1 MALRQNIAENS
12 VGRRGREMKE
22 RKYVAIDLKSFYA
35 SVECRDRGLD
45 PLTTNLLVAD
55 ETRTEKTICLA
66 VSPSLKSF
74 GVPSRPRLFEAI
86 AATRAANAKRR
97 DASGWLRGKSTNLL
111 ELEADPHLEI
121 DYIVAPPRMARYIEY
136 STRIYKVYLNYAAVE
151 DIHVYSI
158 DEVFIDLTDYLPRLK
173 MTARELT
180 ERILS
185 DVLLATGITATAG
198 IGTNLYLA
206 KVAMDIVA
214 KKMPANEHGARIA
227 ELDELSY
234 RKTLW
239 DHRPLT
245 DFWRI
250 GPGYRRTLEGLGL
263 KTMGDIA
270 RCSIG
275 DEKEYYNEE
284 LLYKAFGVNAELLID
299 HAWGHEPCT
308 MADIK
313 SYKPSA
319 SSMSSG
325 QVLSC
330 AYNAKGARLI
340 TLEMA
345 DGLSLDIASRGVM
358 TDSITLTLNY
368 DSESLNQGGASKY
381 VGEIGSDYYGRAVL
395 KHAHGTKRLEKFT
408 SSTSQLMQAAGEL
421 YDKIVN
427 PSLLIRRINITFC
440 NITPADKAQE
450 ISQTVQLDMFS
461 EYEDKPPI
469 TDLREDK
476 KQQALLDIKRKFGKN
491 AIVRGMN
498 LEDGATAMERNR
510 QIGGHKA

>member
-1 MALRQNIAENS
+1 
-12 VGRRGREMKE
+12 MKE

-97 DASGWLRGKSTNLL
+97 ETAGWLKGKSSNLL
-111 ELEADPHLEI
+111 ELEANPHLEI

-136 STRIYKVYLNYAAVE
+136 STRIYKVYLNYVAPE

-173 MTARELT
+173 MTAKETT

-185 DVLLATGITATAG
+185 DVLSATGITATAG

-227 ELDELSY
+227 ELNELSY
-234 RKTLW
+234 RKALW
-239 DHRPLT
+239 NHRPLT

-275 DEKEYYNEE
+275 AENEYYNEE

-299 HAWGHEPCT
+299 HAWGYEPCT

-313 SYKPSA
+313 TYKPSA
-319 SSMSSG
+319 SSLSSG
-325 QVLSC
+325 QVLGC
-330 AYNAKGARLI
+330 AYDAKGARLI

-345 DGLSLDIASRGVM
+345 DSLSLDIAARGVM

-368 DSESLNQGGASKY
+368 DSENLTAGAVQY
-381 VGEIGSDYYGRAVL
+381 GGEITSDYYGRAVP

-408 SSTSQLMQAAGEL
+408 SSTAQLMRAAGEL
-421 YDKIVN
+421 FDRIVN
-427 PSLLIRRINITFC
+427 PGLLIRRINITFC
-440 NITPADKAQE
+440 NITPVDEAMEK
-450 ISQTVQLDMFS
+450 SQIVQLDMFS
-461 EYEDKPPI
+461 DSTEIPPL
-469 TDLREDK
+469 TDGREEK

>member
-1 MALRQNIAENS
+1 
-12 VGRRGREMKE
+12 MKE
-22 RKYVAIDLKSFYA
+22 RRYVAIDLKSFYA

-55 ETRTEKTICLA
+55 QSRTEKTICLA

-86 AATRAANAKRR
+86 SAVKAANAQRR
-97 DASGWLRGKSTNLL
+97 DAAGKLCGSSTNLN
-111 ELEADPHLEI
+111 ELKENKQLAI

-136 STRIYKVYLNYAAVE
+136 SARIYKVYLNYAAPE

-173 MTARELT
+173 MSAMELT

-185 DVLLATGITATAG
+185 EVLLATGITATAG

-250 GPGYRRTLEGLGL
+250 GRGYARSLEAMGLY
-263 KTMGDIA
+263 TMGDVA

-275 DEKEYYNEE
+275 TDREYYNEE

-299 HAWGHEPCT
+299 HAWGYESCT

-313 SYKPSA
+313 SYKPETTSLGA
-319 SSMSSG
+319 G
-325 QVLSC
+325 QVLHCS
-330 AYNAKGARLI
+330 YNAEGARLI
-340 TLEMA
+340 VLEMA
-345 DGLSLDIASRGVM
+345 DQLSLDLFEKGLVTNAV
-358 TDSITLTLNY
+358 TLTLNY
-368 DSESLNQGGASKY
+368 AAENVKARGGYGGDLAR
-381 VGEIGSDYYGRAVL
+381 DFYGRVVP
-395 KHAHGTKRLEKFT
+395 KHSHGTKRLEKYT
-408 SSTSQLMQAAGEL
+408 SSTSTLMQAAGEL
-421 YDKIVN
+421 FDDIVN
-427 PSLLIRRINITFC
+427 NNLLICRISITFC
-440 NITPADKAQE
+440 N
-450 ISQTVQLDMFS
+450 TVTAEEAKRSAENMQIDMFS
-461 EYEDKPPI
+461 SEDEKSSSNE
-469 TDLREDK
+469 REEK
-476 KQQALLDIKRKFGKN
+476 KQRALLDIKHRFGKN

-498 LEDGATAMERNR
+498 LEEGATAMERNG

>member
-1 MALRQNIAENS
+1 
-12 VGRRGREMKE
+12 MKE

-55 ETRTEKTICLA
+55 ESRTEKTICLA

-97 DASGWLRGKSTNLL
+97 ELVGVPLSGKSTDL
-111 ELEADPHLEI
+111 EELKANPRLEI
-121 DYIVAPPRMARYIEY
+121 DYIVAMPRMARYIEY
-136 STRIYKVYLNYAAVE
+136 STRIYKVYLNYAAPE

-158 DEVFIDLTDYLPRLK
+158 DEVFIDLTDYLPMLK
-173 MTARELT
+173 MTAKELT

-185 DVLLATGITATAG
+185 DVLRATGITATAG

-227 ELDELSY
+227 ELDEQSY
-234 RKTLW
+234 RKKLW

-250 GPGYRRTLEGLGL
+250 GAGYTRTLEGLGL

-275 DEKEYYNEE
+275 KESDYYNEE
-284 LLYKAFGVNAELLID
+284 LLYRAFGVNAELLID
-299 HAWGHEPCT
+299 HAWGYESCT

-313 SYKPSA
+313 AYKPDV
-319 SSMSSG
+319 SSLSSG
-325 QVLSC
+325 QVLQC
-330 AYNAKGARLI
+330 AYDTKGAKLI
-340 TLEMA
+340 TLEMT
-345 DGLSLDIASRGVM
+345 DGLSLDLANRSLA
-358 TDSITLTLNY
+358 TDAIVLTLNY
-368 DSESLNQGGASKY
+368 DAESLSHKTWEKY
-381 VGEIGSDYYGRAVL
+381 DGDVSLDYYGRAVP
-395 KHAHGTKRLEKFT
+395 KHAHGTKRLGKFT
-408 SSTSQLMQAAGEL
+408 SSTSELMHAVSEL
-421 YDKIVN
+421 FDEIVN
-427 PSLLIRRINITFC
+427 PSLLIRKINVTFC
-440 NITPADKAQE
+440 NITDAEEARARA
-450 ISQTVQLDMFS
+450 QTVQLDIFS
-461 EYEDKPPI
+461 DESADDSVDE
-469 TDLREDK
+469 REEK
-476 KQQALLDIKRKFGKN
+476 KQMALLSIKRKFGKN
-491 AIVRGMN
+491 AIFRGMS
-498 LEDGATAMERNR
+498 LEEGATARERNS